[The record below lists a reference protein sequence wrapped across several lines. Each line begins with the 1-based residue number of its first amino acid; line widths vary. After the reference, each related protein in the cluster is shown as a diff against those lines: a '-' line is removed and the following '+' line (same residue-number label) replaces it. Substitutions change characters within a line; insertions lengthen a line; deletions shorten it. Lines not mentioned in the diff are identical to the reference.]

1 MIGMTRRLPKFITDM
16 DFILLG
22 ATFALVAIGIL
33 SIYSVGVTA
42 EGFLVSNEYL
52 KQIVWS
58 ISGFFMLLLV
68 ISIDY
73 RRYKDYSFV
82 IYGFF
87 MLLLV
92 YTKIGGRVVNGA
104 RSWIGIGEI
113 GIQPSEFAKIAT
125 ILFLAQY
132 LALSEHDSSFR
143 RLAISFG
150 IISLP
155 VILIL
160 SQPDFGTSLVFFPIL
175 IFMAFVAGLD
185 RKFIIFLLLVICLT
199 FVFLIMPLWETYI
212 LKSPAPLVF
221 IFYKSPYNLIVL
233 GVTGLILGL
242 SSFGWI
248 SFRKKYYFWIA
259 YFSLL
264 LVGALTVSILGHK
277 VLKEYQ
283 IMRLMVFLDPG
294 IDPRGSGWNILQA
307 ITAIGSGGI
316 SGKGYLQGTQSH
328 YRYIPQQS
336 TDFIFSIVAE
346 EWGFIGGFVVFGLF
360 YTILNRC
367 VRLVSSVKDSYAAYV
382 VAGFMGML
390 FFHFMINA
398 GMVMGIMP
406 ITGIPLFFLSYGGS
420 SLWAVLVSVGI
431 LLGISARRY
440 SM

>member
-1 MIGMTRRLPKFITDM
+1 M
-16 DFILLG
+16 
-22 ATFALVAIGIL
+22 
-33 SIYSVGVTA
+33 
-42 EGFLVSNEYL
+42 
-52 KQIVWS
+52 
-58 ISGFFMLLLV
+58 
-68 ISIDY
+68 
-73 RRYKDYSFV
+73 
-82 IYGFF
+82 
-87 MLLLV
+87 
-92 YTKIGGRVVNGA
+92 
-104 RSWIGIGEI
+104 
-113 GIQPSEFAKIAT
+113 
-125 ILFLAQY
+125 
-132 LALSEHDSSFR
+132 SEHESSFK
-143 RLAISFG
+143 RLAVSFG

-155 VILIL
+155 VVLIL

-185 RKFIIFLLLVICLT
+185 RKFIVFLLLVIGLT
-199 FVFLIMPLWETYI
+199 FIFLIMPLWETYI
-212 LKSPAPLVF
+212 LKAPAPLVF
-221 IFYKSPYNLIVL
+221 IFYKTPYNFIVL
-233 GVTGLILGL
+233 AVAILVLGL
-242 SSFGWI
+242 SAYGWI

-316 SGKGYLQGTQSH
+316 TGKGYLQGTQSH

-346 EWGFIGGFVVFGLF
+346 EWGFVGGVSVFALF
-360 YTILNRC
+360 YTLLNRC
-367 VRLVSSVKDSYAAYV
+367 VKLISTVKDHYASYV
-382 VAGFMGML
+382 VAGVMGML

-406 ITGIPLFFLSYGGS
+406 ITGIPLYFLSYGGS

-440 SM
+440 RM